1 MPKCS
6 ASTRAGTPCK
16 GVAIEGSEWCF
27 SHHPDHVEERRR
39 HGSKGGKRGGRGRP
53 MSELQNVK
61 QRLLGLADE
70 VLVGDVERSDAAV
83 VSQIFGTYIR
93 AASVEMKMKEILEL
107 EGRLEAL
114 EESMGSHSVT
124 KVTPLGSKWRT

>member
-1 MPKCS
+1 MRGPL
-6 ASTRAGTPCK
+6 G
-16 GVAIEGSEWCF
+16 GVDV
-27 SHHPDHVEERRR
+27 DH
-39 HGSKGGKRGGRGRP
+39 
-53 MSELQNVK
+53 
-61 QRLLGLADE
+61 
-70 VLVGDVERSDAAV
+70 SDAAV

-124 KVTPLGSKWRT
+124 KVTLLGSKWRT